1 MSPPAVYI
9 AKASQDHLRNG
20 VELSAATGS
29 NFRFLFLQPRLSTMG
44 GDANKLDSK
53 PFFGGRGK
61 FRK

>member
-29 NFRFLFLQPRLSTMG
+29 NFRFLFFTAAAQH
-44 GDANKLDSK
+44 N
-53 PFFGGRGK
+53 GRGCE
-61 FRK
+61 